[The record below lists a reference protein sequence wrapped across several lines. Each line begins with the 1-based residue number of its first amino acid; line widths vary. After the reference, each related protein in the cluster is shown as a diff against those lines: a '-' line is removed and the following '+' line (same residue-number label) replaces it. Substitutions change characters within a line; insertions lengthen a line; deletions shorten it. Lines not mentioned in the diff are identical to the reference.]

1 MKEQTYGGDPHGGGG
16 GWCHMPG
23 VAPCAVYPGLELGGG
38 GDTSGIQR
46 AKVNTCRY
54 RHASDV

>member
-1 MKEQTYGGDPHGGGG
+1 MKGQTYGGDPHGGAG
-16 GWCHMPG
+16 CHMPG

-46 AKVNTCRY
+46 AKVNTCKDR
-54 RHASDV
+54 RASDV